1 MSRFFFRR
9 PVRPLLRL
17 RVPAILVGVVLVVLM
32 SACGQSTVPLD
43 LAASSG
49 PPSGNSAT
57 PSADP
62 VPPSGAVADTP
73 DGSGGID
80 DSKNANAARTIRL
93 RVTNAT
99 GGWLTVTYHNVVGR
113 WRAGQEPTNGTQVDT
128 PEIHDF
134 NTESTNGET
143 GAKVRYRIGTTAYYA
158 EVTAANPL
166 IAPNSASCKITNES
180 GSETY
185 TPEKSGYKCESN
197 AGSGNDMNA
206 SFVVEP
212 ATAATQTLTNTTQV
226 NLRDAL
232 DSLCRTD
239 LPTFASCT
247 ADTVDNVDAALG
259 PEHIVSPVLVNCG
272 TATNSQSYTRSVAF
286 SQTNTVGVTVEA
298 QVKIAKAL
306 GANVSVTYQNSW
318 TDTRTTEYTSVLN
331 VPPGRYGWI
340 AMTSQYIDVTGNF
353 TLTAGNQ
360 TFKANRV
367 TVAQPATDAWV
378 KKNNKSNDVIVPRD
392 FPMDVDQV
400 CKGRTGKFELPEPAD
415 VLPGSS
421 FTIAVA
427 GSNQLAIAVPNRS
440 HDESVALQLDRVGN
454 AQGRNQRWT
463 LLPVP
468 GQADGIYQ
476 ISSDNTPRLCMTFT
490 YRSGVQPQNPDVRQ
504 IRCMPSDSPT
514 LKQQLWTSRYNPV
527 TGGFVFTD
535 PNGDMLNWAG
545 NGPAVGNL
553 IQAMSKDPSR
563 TSWTLSP

>member
-1 MSRFFFRR
+1 M
-9 PVRPLLRL
+9 
-17 RVPAILVGVVLVVLM
+17 
-32 SACGQSTVPLD
+32 
-43 LAASSG
+43 
-49 PPSGNSAT
+49 

-62 VPPSGAVADTP
+62 APPSGAVADTP
-73 DGSGGID
+73 DGSGGVD
-80 DSKNANAARTIRL
+80 ESKNANASRTIRL

-99 GGWLTVTYHNVVGR
+99 GGWLTVSYHNVVGR

-143 GAKVRYRIGTTAYYA
+143 AAKVRYRIGATVYYA
-158 EVTAANPL
+158 EVEAKNPL
-166 IAPNSASCKITNES
+166 IAPNSASCKITNDS
-180 GSETY
+180 GTETY
-185 TPEKSGYKCESN
+185 TPDKSGYKCENN

-239 LPTFASCT
+239 MPTFVSCT

-306 GANVSVTYQNSW
+306 GANVSFTYQNSW

-367 TVAQPATDAWV
+367 NVAQPATDAWV
-378 KKNNKSNDVIVPRD
+378 KKNNKPNDVIVPRD
-392 FPMDVDQV
+392 FPMNVDQV
-400 CKGRTGKFELPEPAD
+400 CRGRTGKFELPEPAD

-421 FTIAVA
+421 FTVAVA

-440 HDESVALQLDRVGN
+440 HDESAGLQLDRVGN
-454 AQGRNQRWT
+454 AQGHNQRWT

-468 GQADGIYQ
+468 GQAAGTYQ

-504 IRCMPSDSPT
+504 IRCMPSDSAT
-514 LKQQLWTSRYNPV
+514 LKQQLWIPTYNPV
-527 TGGFVFTD
+527 TGGYVFTD

-545 NGPAVGNL
+545 NGPAAGNP
-553 IQAMSKDPSR
+553 IQAMSKEPSR
-563 TSWTLSP
+563 TSWTLNP